1 MPTGS
6 QHNQAPSAVLPSVN
20 ERATPVPPLSWNILA
35 TAKDHQ
41 QRHLARRL
49 KRFGDFHW
57 TAYGGLLIG
66 RVEDQPAFFTQLLR
80 CEEDEPGFLAP
91 VARIV
96 PISRTFGFTPENLLF
111 QLQEIALGWAGQID
125 SGTFYVRCERRG
137 HAGVLHSHDIEEA
150 LEAVLRQDLQA
161 QGRQPRVDF
170 KDPELILAV
179 ELIDNVCGVGLLT
192 KALRAQ
198 YPFVRVP

>member
-1 MPTGS
+1 MPRELE
-6 QHNQAPSAVLPSVN
+6 HNQAPGAVLPWVN
-20 ERATPVPPLSWNILA
+20 GRATPAPPLSWNILA

-49 KRFGDFHW
+49 TRFGDFHW
-57 TAYGGLLIG
+57 TAYRGLLVG
-66 RVEDQPAFFTQLLR
+66 RVEDQPAFFAQLLR

-96 PISRTFGFTPENLLF
+96 PISRTIGFTPENLLC
-111 QLQEIALGWAGQID
+111 QLKEIVLGWAGRID
-125 SGTFYVRCERRG
+125 SRTFYVRCERRG
-137 HAGVLHSHDIEEA
+137 QAGVLHSHDLEQA
-150 LEAVLRQDLQA
+150 LEAVLRRYLQA
-161 QGRQPRVDF
+161 QGHQPRVDF
-170 KDPELILAV
+170 KDPELIIAV
-179 ELIDNVCGVGLLT
+179 ELIDNVCGVGLIT